1 MITFVRCSVSG
12 PRPWGWHRLD
22 ERWAEAVVAAADI
35 RAGELVID
43 LGAGTGG
50 LTLPLLDA
58 GARVIAVELHPGR
71 AHRLR
76 ERIAGRTAVVVESD
90 LRAFSPPGQP
100 FRVLANPPFALT
112 GAVLEVLAS
121 AWQLRRADLVLQRGV
136 VIQLEAG
143 ERSSTRR
150 LRARRLLDL
159 PTRAFVPRAPVE
171 CAVVSLTPVTT
182 ARTAR
187 RGRRSG
193 AARPR

>member
-1 MITFVRCSVSG
+1 MSG
-12 PRPWGWHRLD
+12 QRRWGWHRLD

-35 RAGELVID
+35 RPGDLVLD

-71 AHRLR
+71 ARRLR
-76 ERIAGRTAVVVESD
+76 ERIGGRTAVVVECD

-112 GAVLEVLAS
+112 GAVLALLSS
-121 AWQLRRADLVLQRGV
+121 ARHLRRADLVLQRGV
-136 VIQLEAG
+136 VTQLEAG
-143 ERSSTRR
+143 ERTSTRR
-150 LRARRLLDL
+150 FRARRLLDL
-159 PTRAFVPRAPVE
+159 PPRAFVPSAPVE

-182 ARTAR
+182 ARTSP